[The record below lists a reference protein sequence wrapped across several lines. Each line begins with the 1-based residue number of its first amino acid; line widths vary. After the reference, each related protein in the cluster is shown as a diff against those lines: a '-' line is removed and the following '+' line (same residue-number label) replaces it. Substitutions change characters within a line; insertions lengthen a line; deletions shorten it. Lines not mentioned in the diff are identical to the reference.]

1 MAKARGIRKQR
12 NDDDAAPFLMMSSAR
27 IMRPRPSAVI
37 SARFAA
43 ARPLRCTFGRGDAYR
58 RV

>member
-1 MAKARGIRKQR
+1 MAKARGIRRQR
-12 NDDDAAPFLMMSSAR
+12 NDDDAAPFYLMSFAR
-27 IMRPRPSAVI
+27 IMRPRPSTVI

-43 ARPLRCTFGRGDAYR
+43 ARPLRCTSGRGDAYA

>member
-1 MAKARGIRKQR
+1 MAKAWGIRRQR
-12 NDDDAAPFLMMSSAR
+12 NDDDAAPFRLMSSAR

-37 SARFAA
+37 LRTLHGRKTVAVYVRAR
-43 ARPLRCTFGRGDAYR
+43 DAYR